1 MNNAYFE
8 IPIPINEPV
17 KEYKDGSAEKENLVN
32 TLNKM
37 KGKPINIPMI
47 IDGKEITTEK
57 KIKITAPHDH
67 NLHLGDFYEG
77 DESYSRYI

>member
-17 KEYKDGSAEKENLVN
+17 KEYREGSAEKENLVN

-37 KGKPINIPMI
+37 KEKPINIPNVLI
-47 IDGKEITTEK
+47 KSNFSFLVK
-57 KIKITAPHDH
+57 KCPNTVELNGVVDINIAAK
-67 NLHLGDFYEG
+67 LL
-77 DESYSRYI
+77 